1 MPNHDRGSGHA
12 TRDHTGDCT
21 SVTIAEAGTV
31 LVEEQRRLFRRDFER
46 TSVKSSYRVITSGWR
61 RRADRTFQFHKQQLA
76 IFGVDNSSELR
87 FGFLASQAVALKST
101 SVDYRNDCVPILDQ
115 IAAIGALHDLRLI
128 KRKFTATLFLQ
139 D

>member
-12 TRDHTGDCT
+12 RSRKRGRFW
-21 SVTIAEAGTV
+21 
-31 LVEEQRRLFRRDFER
+31 L
-46 TSVKSSYRVITSGWR
+46 KSSEGCFAEILSGHRSKVAIASSLQGGDEERIEPSNFTSSNWP
-61 RRADRTFQFHKQQLA
+61 

-87 FGFLASQAVALKST
+87 FAFLASQAVALEST
-101 SVDYRNDCVPILDQ
+101 SVDYRNDCVPILDR
-115 IAAIGALHDLRLI
+115 IAAIGALHELRLI